1 MPNINAEQILQWEGL
16 ITTAATLG
24 VKSWTAIHGLLQ
36 DAGADDATIAAL
48 QPKWDVLVA
57 DVARAAG
64 PQ

>member
-1 MPNINAEQILQWEGL
+1 VNPATLLLWEGL
-16 ITTAATLG
+16 IGQAASLG

-36 DAGADDATIAAL
+36 DAGADDAAIAAL

-64 PQ
+64 PHS